1 MANSSSCV
9 AFREYYCLVPSRVL
23 WSFLCFL
30 SQKNKE
36 SSPLLFQE
44 KQRNKSQTHLEYYIY
59 ICLASLRSFIL
70 PMNILSFPNMV
81 FSQNL
86 LLIITASVAALVGV
100 AAACSNGECRVCYS
114 LIFLL
119 GLLFFFFLVFN
130 LTFVLMFSCM
140 MNVHRMKIVKLD
152 SIASLAR

>member
-1 MANSSSCV
+1 MCCFPRVLLSSS
-9 AFREYYCLVPSRVL
+9 EQ
-23 WSFLCFL
+23 SFVKLPLL
-30 SQKNKE
+30 SQPKQNKE

-70 PMNILSFPNMV
+70 PMNNILSFPNMV

-119 GLLFFFFLVFN
+119 GLLFFFFWFL
-130 LTFVLMFSCM
+130 
-140 MNVHRMKIVKLD
+140 I
-152 SIASLAR
+152 